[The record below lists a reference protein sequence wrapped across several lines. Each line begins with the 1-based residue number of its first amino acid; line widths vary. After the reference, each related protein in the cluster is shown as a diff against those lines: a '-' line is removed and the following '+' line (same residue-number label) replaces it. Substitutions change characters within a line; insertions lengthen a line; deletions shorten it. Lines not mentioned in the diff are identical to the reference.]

1 MKTVRL
7 LFWLCGLS
15 LAFAAPFAMA
25 SGIPA
30 IAAAADLKFALVEIA
45 QAFEMDTGRKLK
57 LSFGSSGN
65 FTHQIEQGAP
75 FELFLSA
82 DENYI
87 FRLADKGIAADR
99 GVLYAV
105 GRLVL
110 FAPHGSTLKVD
121 AELADPMSDM
131 RAALADGRLK
141 RFAIANPEHAPYG
154 RAARAALQHAG
165 LWETIQ
171 PRLVLGENASQATQ
185 FAAGGS
191 SQGGIV
197 PLSLS
202 KAPEVAKLGSFAPI
216 PAAWHAGEPLRQRM
230 ALTKKA
236 GDTARAFHAYLQ
248 QPAARATLVRHG
260 FVLPG
265 EH

>member
-1 MKTVRL
+1 M
-7 LFWLCGLS
+7 FILS
-15 LAFAAPFAMA
+15 MLVLSPWARAEAPAV
-25 SGIPA
+25 
-30 IAAAADLKFALVEIA
+30 AAAADLKFALAEIA
-45 QAFEMDTGRKLK
+45 RTFEKDTGGRLR

-87 FRLADKGIAADR
+87 SRLADKGFAADR

-105 GRLVL
+105 GRIVL
-110 FAPHGSTLKVD
+110 FAPHGSTLKAD
-121 AELADPMSDM
+121 ERLADLKD
-131 RAALADGRLK
+131 ALTDGRLK

-165 LWETIQ
+165 LWEAMQ
-171 PRLVLGENASQATQ
+171 PRLVLGENAGQAMQ
-185 FAAGGS
+185 FAAAGS

-202 KAPEVAKLGSFAPI
+202 KAPEVAKLGSFVPI
-216 PAAWHAGEPLRQRM
+216 PAEWHAGEPLRQRM
-230 ALTKKA
+230 ALTSKA
-236 GDTARAFHAYLQ
+236 GDTARAFYHYLQ
-248 QPAARATLVRHG
+248 QPAARAIFVRHG
-260 FVLPG
+260 FALPG
-265 EH
+265 ER